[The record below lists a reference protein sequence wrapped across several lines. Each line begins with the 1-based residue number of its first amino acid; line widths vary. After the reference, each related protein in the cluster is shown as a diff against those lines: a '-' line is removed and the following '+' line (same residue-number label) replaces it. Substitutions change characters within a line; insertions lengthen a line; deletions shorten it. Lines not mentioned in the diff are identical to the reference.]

1 MLVVK
6 GLQEKG
12 FVVGSLIFDGC
23 LVEKNDA
30 LDKEFPELE
39 KLNNFICGINYPS
52 AYGLRFRTDQL
63 FSISSNEIIKD
74 KIRAGFEPIGYKL
87 HPVCWK
93 NSNLGLEYDRF
104 VFEPN

>member
-1 MLVVK
+1 MYNACFDEDDD
-6 GLQEKG
+6 GEKKINY
-12 FVVGSLIFDGC
+12 SAI
-23 LVEKNDA
+23 
-30 LDKEFPELE
+30 PELIQY
-39 KLNNFICGINYPS
+39 LNNFICGINYPS

-63 FSISSNEIIKD
+63 FSVSSNDIIKD